1 MNDIKNGEL
10 LLCDQTGALLMLD
23 KKERKMLKHLLHGMM
38 CTEKGKE
45 HITKNLGPEY
55 IEVGEKLLKALG
67 VGLLDKKSPESA

>member
-1 MNDIKNGEL
+1 MSEIKNGNL
-10 LLCDQTGALLMLD
+10 LLSDETGALLMLD

-38 CTEKGKE
+38 CTAKGKE

-67 VGLLDKKSPESA
+67 VGFLDQKSPESA